1 MGTDHLYERIDA
13 PFPFYRIKVLD
24 ATADELLELSQ
35 ERNLALSAE
44 EMGMLRDHFASEG
57 RNPTDV
63 ELEATAQAW
72 SEHCS
77 YKSSWPILQSSIF
90 RVEAPQN
97 LLVIQEDAG
106 LVTFDDDWAYVVAME
121 SHNHPSALDPVGGAE
136 TGVGGILRDVV
147 CMGAQPIALLDS
159 LFFGPLDHP
168 YDQVP
173 AGIKHPLYLFR
184 NVVAGVRDY
193 GNQVGIPTVGGM
205 VGFHPGYVSNCLVNV
220 SCIGMVR
227 KDRIIRSR
235 AENVGDVFVLAGGR
249 TGRDGIHGVSGLAS
263 QVISEDSEEVG
274 RSAVQMGDAVTKEP
288 LIHAC
293 LQCIDEDLVTGFK
306 DLGGGGLSS
315 CSGELAFDGGNGADL
330 DLDRVPLKVADMAAW
345 EIWVSESQ
353 ERMMLVVPPEKVERV
368 LSIFAAWDVEANAI
382 GTVTDTRR
390 MKLRYKGVAVA
401 DLDLEFYTGA
411 VRYNRPYRVR
421 EHVGTP
427 LPESAIEPQAALD
440 QILASPNVASMA
452 WIVQQYDTIVR
463 GATVAGPL
471 QGEYLHPGPGDAA
484 VLKPLRESNR
494 GLAMASDVNP
504 YFCEIDAYWGA
515 MSALEESMRN
525 VIAVGGRPHAWA
537 DNLNFGN
544 PEDPDRLGEFKAAT
558 DGMYHLA
565 NALGVPAVSG
575 NVSLY
580 NEGPTGSIPP
590 TPAILMLGMV
600 EDVRKT
606 VTMDFKASGNP
617 VYLIGQTHDEL
628 AGSEYARLLG
638 DVGATRVPLVDPSSF
653 RRKMDALLEAMDK
666 ELVRACHDLAEGGL
680 SVALLEML
688 FGARDLGLTADV
700 TRLPGTASRIDVKL
714 FSESN
719 GRFVAEV
726 QAGAEADFERIMEGI
741 ALVRLGTL
749 DDSGTLTVLD
759 RGRPVLRKAVPDAY
773 RLWSDALPKLLG

>member
-1 MGTDHLYERIDA
+1 MGIDHLYERIEA
-13 PFPFYRIKVLD
+13 PFPLLRVKILQ
-24 ATADELLELSQ
+24 ATPEELLQLSK
-35 ERNLALSAE
+35 ERNLALSAD
-44 EMGMLRDHFASEG
+44 EMGMLRAHFESEG

-77 YKSSWPILQSSIF
+77 YKSSWPILESNVF

-106 LVTFDDDWAYVVAME
+106 LVSFDDEWAYVVAME

-147 CMGAQPIALLDS
+147 CMGAQPIALLDP

-168 YDQVP
+168 YDRVP

-184 NVVAGVRDY
+184 NVVAGIRDY
-193 GNQVGIPTVGGM
+193 GNRVGIPTVGGM

-220 SCIGMVR
+220 CCVGMVK

-235 AENVGDVFVLAGGR
+235 AENVGDVFILAGGR

-274 RSAVQMGDAVTKEP
+274 RSAVQMGDSITKEP
-288 LIHAC
+288 LMHAC
-293 LQCIDEDLVTGFK
+293 LQCIDEDLVNGFK

-315 CSGELAFDGGNGADL
+315 CSGELAFDGGNGAEIDL
-330 DLDRVPLKVADMAAW
+330 DKVPLKVADMAAW
-345 EIWVSESQ
+345 EVWVSESQ
-353 ERMMLVVPPEKVERV
+353 ERMMLVVPPEKVDRV
-368 LSIFAAWDVEANAI
+368 LAIFAAWDVEANAI
-382 GTVTDTRR
+382 GTVTDTKR
-390 MKLRYKGVAVA
+390 MKLSYQGVHVA

-421 EHVGTP
+421 EHVASP
-427 LPESAIEPQAALD
+427 SPEPAADLGEALD
-440 QILASPNVASMA
+440 QVLASPNVASMA
-452 WIVQQYDTIVR
+452 WVVQQYDTIVR

-471 QGEYLHPGPGDAA
+471 QGEYLHQGPGDAS
-484 VLKPLRESNR
+484 VLKPLADSNR
-494 GLAMASDVNP
+494 GLAMTTDVNP
-504 YFCEIDAYWGA
+504 YLCELDPYWGG

-525 VIAVGGRPHAWA
+525 VIAVGGRPHSWA

-580 NEGPTGSIPP
+580 NEGPTGPIPP
-590 TPAILMLGMV
+590 TPAILMMGLV
-600 EDVRKT
+600 EDVGKT
-606 VTMDFKASGNP
+606 VTMDFKAAGNL

-628 AGSEYARLLG
+628 AGSEYLRVLG
-638 DVGATRVPLVDPSSF
+638 DPGRSRVPAVNPSSF
-653 RRKMDALLEAMDK
+653 KRKMDSLLEAMDQ
-666 ELVRACHDLAEGGL
+666 ELIRACHDVAGGGL
-680 SVALLEML
+680 AVALLEML
-688 FGARDLGLTADV
+688 FGSAGLGLVADL
-700 TRLPGTASRIDVKL
+700 THLPGTARRGDIKI

-719 GRFVAEV
+719 GRFVVEVEPGRAAEF
-726 QAGAEADFERIMEGI
+726 EAIMDGV
-741 ALVRLGTL
+741 ALCRLGAL
-749 DDSGTLTVLD
+749 DESGGFSLVDGGETIVE
-759 RGRPVLRKAVPDAY
+759 RPVSDAY
-773 RLWSDALPKLLG
+773 RTWSEALPKLLG